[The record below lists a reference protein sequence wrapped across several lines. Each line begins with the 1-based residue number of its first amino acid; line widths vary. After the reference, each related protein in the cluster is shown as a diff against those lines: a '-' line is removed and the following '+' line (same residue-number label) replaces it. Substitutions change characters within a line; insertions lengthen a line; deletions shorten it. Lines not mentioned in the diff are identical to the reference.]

1 MNEMHWQMV
10 KYVCVGSVVVA
21 VNVSL
26 LYSFTEFFHIYYLV
40 SAVLA
45 FCVAFLVSFFLQKF
59 FTFKDVSTG
68 QEASKQMAFYLSL
81 QIANLVANMTLLYAL
96 VEYLGIWYILAEL
109 IIALGLAVA
118 TFLISR
124 RFIFVRQA
132 SDLV

>member
-1 MNEMHWQMV
+1 MSEMHYQIL

-21 VNVSL
+21 INVSL

-45 FCVAFLVSFFLQKF
+45 FGVAFLVSFFLQKF

-68 QEASKQMAFYLSL
+68 RVASQMARYLSL
-81 QIANLVANMTLLYAL
+81 QLAYVCVNAILLYML
-96 VEYLGIWYILAEL
+96 VEYLGVWYILAEL
-109 IIALGLAVA
+109 IIALGLAIA
-118 TFLISR
+118 TFIISR

-132 SDLV
+132 SDVT